1 MRRLAVVIG
10 AVVLL
15 LSVAQTA
22 TADPATVTTFN
33 DCFPYFQY
41 EFCYE
46 ARLVSQTVATPSGNF
61 IIRTNGRNENTIVD
75 PATGA
80 VYQDYSGH
88 STFQWLFV
96 HGDSS
101 TQHFTLIEKWT
112 IEDVDCSAA
121 LHFQLANGEIVRDTS
136 TLDCSA

>member
-1 MRRLAVVIG
+1 M
-10 AVVLL
+10 
-15 LSVAQTA
+15 
-22 TADPATVTTFN
+22 
-33 DCFPYFQY
+33 
-41 EFCYE
+41 
-46 ARLVSQTVATPSGNF
+46 
-61 IIRTNGRNENTIVD
+61 
-75 PATGA
+75 GA